1 MDKTKLM
8 KLSYEF
14 KATTSDIIFTAFML
28 GMLYMFIH
36 AIITDAKGDDNRI
49 KGSSITVTSKGHE
62 YIIFETARGNTC
74 CIHSASCPCQVKKQA
89 VIPLTP
95 VPSDSIAGPRKSNR

>member
-1 MDKTKLM
+1 MDKTKLK
-8 KLSYEF
+8 KLFNEL

-36 AIITDAKGDDNRI
+36 AIITDAKGEDNRV

-62 YIIFETARGNTC
+62 YIIFETARGTC
-74 CIHSASCPCQVKKQA
+74 CIHSASCPCQVKKQKSA
-89 VIPLTP
+89 P
-95 VPSDSIAGPRKSNR
+95 VPSDFIAGPKKNHLK

>member
-1 MDKTKLM
+1 MDKTKLK
-8 KLSYEF
+8 KLFYEF
-14 KATTSDIIFTAFML
+14 KATTWDIIFTAFML

-36 AIITDAKGDDNRI
+36 ALITYVKGDDNRI

-62 YIIFETARGNTC
+62 YIIFETDRGSTC
-74 CIHSASCPCQVKKQA
+74 CIHSASCPCQAKKQA
-89 VIPLTP
+89 VTSLPP

>member
-1 MDKTKLM
+1 MDKEKLK
-8 KLSYEF
+8 KLF
-14 KATTSDIIFTAFML
+14 FGVKTTVSDVITIAVVFGAAYLLF
-28 GMLYMFIH
+28 H
-36 AIITDAKGDDNRI
+36 AIYTDMSRDEKRI

-74 CIHSASCPCQVKKQA
+74 CIHSASCPCQVKKQKR
-89 VIPLTP
+89 TT